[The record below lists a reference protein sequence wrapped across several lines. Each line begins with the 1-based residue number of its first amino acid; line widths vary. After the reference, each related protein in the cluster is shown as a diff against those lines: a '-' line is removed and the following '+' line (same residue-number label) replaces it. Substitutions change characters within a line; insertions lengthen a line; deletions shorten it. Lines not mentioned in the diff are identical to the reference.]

1 MIIFF
6 QNAQAGRKNQARVM
20 AMSRI
25 VYVNGEYLPQ
35 ADAKISVFDRG
46 YLFGDGVYEV
56 IPIIRGKLV
65 DEEYGVQR
73 LRRSLA
79 EIEIAWPCSEAE
91 YLQML
96 RELISRNN
104 VEEGMVYVQVTRGIA
119 ERDFAYPKDT
129 RSSLMAYPTHKAIL
143 QSPLAESGVTVVSTE
158 DLRWK
163 RRDIKS
169 LNLLAQCMAKQ
180 QAAKL
185 GAFEAWMTE
194 DGFVT
199 EGASS
204 TAYIVKNGTV
214 ITRALSNSILPGIR
228 RRVLVEMAE
237 QGGFKLEQRAFSIE
251 EAKSADEAFLSNA
264 SSLVLPIVSVDGN
277 PIGNGK
283 PGPVTRDLRARYI
296 AALLAEAASK

>member
-1 MIIFF
+1 
-6 QNAQAGRKNQARVM
+6 
-20 AMSRI
+20 
-25 VYVNGEYLPQ
+25 VYVNGEYLAQ
-35 ADAKISVFDRG
+35 EDAKISVFDRG

-56 IPIIRGKLV
+56 IPILHSKLV
-65 DEEYGVQR
+65 DQDYSVQR
-73 LRRSLA
+73 LSRSLA
-79 EIEIAWPCSEAE
+79 AIDMAWPCTEAA

-96 RELISRNN
+96 HELIRRNN
-104 VEEGMVYVQVTRGIA
+104 VQEGMVYVQVTRGIA
-119 ERDFAYPKDT
+119 ERDFAYPKDAKP
-129 RSSLMAYPTHKAIL
+129 SLMAYPSHKAIL
-143 QSPLAESGVTVVSTE
+143 HNPLAETGVAVVSTE

-169 LNLLAQCMAKQ
+169 LNLLAQCIAKQ

-194 DGFVT
+194 EGFVT

-204 TAYIVKNGTV
+204 TAFIVKSGAV

-251 EAKSADEAFLSNA
+251 EAKCADEAFLSNA
-264 SSLVLPIVSVDGN
+264 SSLVLPVVSVDGHT
-277 PIGNGK
+277 IGNGK
-283 PGPVTRDLRARYI
+283 PGPVTKDLRARYI

>member
-1 MIIFF
+1 
-6 QNAQAGRKNQARVM
+6 
-20 AMSRI
+20 MSRI
-25 VYVNGEYLPQ
+25 VFVNGEYLPQ
-35 ADAKISVFDRG
+35 QDAKISVFDRG

-56 IPIIRGKLV
+56 IPVIQGKLV
-65 DEEYGVQR
+65 DEDYGVER

-79 EIEIAWPCSEAE
+79 EIEIAWPCTESE
-91 YLQML
+91 YRQML
-96 RELISRNN
+96 RELIARNQL
-104 VEEGMVYVQVTRGIA
+104 EEGMVYVQVTRGIA
-119 ERDFAYPKDT
+119 ERDFAYPKDVKP
-129 RSSLMAYPTHKAIL
+129 SLMAYPTHKKLL
-143 QSPLAESGVTVVSTE
+143 QSPLADTGVSVVTVE

-169 LNLLAQCMAKQ
+169 LNLLGQCMAKQ
-180 QAAKL
+180 QAVKQ

-204 TAYIVKNGTV
+204 SAYIVKDGTV

-237 QGGFKLEQRAFSIE
+237 RGGFKLEQRAFTVA

-264 SSLVLPIVSVDGN
+264 SSLVLPIVSIDGQAVA
-277 PIGNGK
+277 NGK
-283 PGPVTRDLRARYI
+283 PGVLTTDLRKRYI
-296 AALLAEAASK
+296 AALLAEAAAK

>member
-1 MIIFF
+1 
-6 QNAQAGRKNQARVM
+6 
-20 AMSRI
+20 MSRI
-25 VYVNGEYLPQ
+25 VFVNGEYLPQ
-35 ADAKISVFDRG
+35 QDAKISVFDRG

-56 IPIIRGKLV
+56 IPVIQGKLV
-65 DEEYGVQR
+65 DEDYGVER

-91 YLQML
+91 YRQML
-96 RELISRNN
+96 RELIARNEL
-104 VEEGMVYVQVTRGIA
+104 EEGMVYVQVTRGIA
-119 ERDFAYPKDT
+119 ERDFAYPKDVKP
-129 RSSLMAYPTHKAIL
+129 SLMAYPTHKKIL
-143 QSPLAESGVTVVSTE
+143 QSPLAETGVSVVTVE

-169 LNLLAQCMAKQ
+169 LNLLGQCMAKQ
-180 QAAKL
+180 QAAKQ

-204 TAYIVKNGTV
+204 SAYIVKDGTV

-237 QGGFKLEQRAFSIE
+237 KGGFKLEQRAFTVA
-251 EAKSADEAFLSNA
+251 EAKAADEAFLSNA
-264 SSLVLPIVSVDGN
+264 SSLVLPIVSIDGQTVA
-277 PIGNGK
+277 NGK
-283 PGPVTRDLRARYI
+283 PGALTRDLRKRYI
-296 AALLAEAASK
+296 AALLAEASAK